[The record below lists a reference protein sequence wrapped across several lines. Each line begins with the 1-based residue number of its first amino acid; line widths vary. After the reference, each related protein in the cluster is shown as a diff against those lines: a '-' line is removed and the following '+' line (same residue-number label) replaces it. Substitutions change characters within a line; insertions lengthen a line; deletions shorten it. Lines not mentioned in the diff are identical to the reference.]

1 MVKKTFVPDRRDIV
15 WINLNPAREHE
26 QADVRP
32 ALVLSPKTY
41 NQKTG
46 LMVICPITSQVKQ
59 YPFEVAIVGKKITG
73 VVLSDQ
79 IRTVDWKQR
88 QVKFIEKTTY
98 LILEEVNAKQRVL
111 IF

>member
-1 MVKKTFVPDRRDIV
+1 
-15 WINLNPAREHE
+15 
-26 QADVRP
+26 
-32 ALVLSPKTY
+32 Y

-46 LMVICPITSQVKQ
+46 LMIVCPITSQIKE
-59 YPFEVAIVGKKITG
+59 YPFEVVIVGKKITG

-88 QVKFIEKTTY
+88 QVTFIEKTTSQ
-98 LILEEVNAKQRVL
+98 ILQEVNDKQRVL

>member
-1 MVKKTFVPDRRDIV
+1 MVKKSFVPDRRDIV
-15 WINLNPAREHE
+15 WINLNPTRGRE

-32 ALVLSPKTY
+32 ALVLSPKAY

-46 LMVICPITSQVKQ
+46 LMIVCPITSQIKE
-59 YPFEVAIVGKKITG
+59 YPFEVVITGKKITG

-79 IRTVDWKQR
+79 IRTVDWTQR
-88 QVKFIEKTTY
+88 QVKFIEKTTSK
-98 LILEEVNAKQRVL
+98 LLNEVNEKQRVL